1 MARECTPTGKLFAVQ
16 CRGTLHRRRVLELG
30 AMRSNTTRKTAA
42 AGNLSVCA
50 VLRHCCQRLCAKKAP
65 LHENERS
72 CTKIPRPMS
81 AIKASLVRDL
91 AAALSPAPDNVGHRG
106 RRGQFSRP
114 SRRSYRTALR
124 WSNRR
129 RPPSG
134 TQASWPGP
142 LIIYAAWGVPSD
154 LPFGETWAMALEPD
168 GSGAKASDG
177 CATRRAL
184 GEASGPP

>member
-1 MARECTPTGKLFAVQ
+1 MQPKPAIFATSRACITRVTGSSNPAPSSGFARK
-16 CRGTLHRRRVLELG
+16 RRR
-30 AMRSNTTRKTAA
+30 
-42 AGNLSVCA
+42 
-50 VLRHCCQRLCAKKAP
+50 
-65 LHENERS
+65 
-72 CTKIPRPMS
+72 CTKMREVARKYRVPCPLS
-81 AIKASLVRDL
+81 KPHLYAIWQRHSHLLPIMWAIV
-91 AAALSPAPDNVGHRG
+91 VG
-106 RRGQFSRP
+106 RGQFSRP

-168 GSGAKASDG
+168 GAGAKASDG